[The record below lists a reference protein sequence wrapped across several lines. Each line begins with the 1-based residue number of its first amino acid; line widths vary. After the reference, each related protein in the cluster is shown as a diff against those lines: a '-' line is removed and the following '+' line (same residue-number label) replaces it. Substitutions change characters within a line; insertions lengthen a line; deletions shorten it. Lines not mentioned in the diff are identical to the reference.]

1 MTIRELIDYLED
13 VALDAPDKDQTEV
26 RTVTDYGDHGHTQQA
41 LHIRDVR
48 LVYLRESGYSNSGEA
63 VIEEGEEAEACEG
76 PEEAEAY
83 EKWLEEQFE
92 GKPICVGIGSACA
105 WQEVRL

>member
-41 LHIRDVR
+41 LHIYDVR
-48 LVYLRESGYSNSGEA
+48 LVYLRETGYSNSGEA
-63 VIEEGEEAEACEG
+63 VIEEDEEMHALGNYEDIAE
-76 PEEAEAY
+76 EEFAHT
-83 EKWLEEQFE
+83 
-92 GKPICVGIGSACA
+92 PICVGIGSACA